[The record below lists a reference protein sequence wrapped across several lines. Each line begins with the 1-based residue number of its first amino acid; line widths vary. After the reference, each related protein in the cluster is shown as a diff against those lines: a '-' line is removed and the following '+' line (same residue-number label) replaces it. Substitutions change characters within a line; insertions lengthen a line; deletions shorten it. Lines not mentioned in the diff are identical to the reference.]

1 MQQGKAIRRQHMKPH
16 LDIEYRGY
24 RDTLLYT
31 LLDEATQETFTVLGS
46 NLKILTASYFT
57 HRFEMH

>member
-1 MQQGKAIRRQHMKPH
+1 MKPH